1 MRSASASHGNA
12 SRPSCAK
19 PQNDAHQ
26 RYEGPLRLLAAEPE
40 RPYGRPPLSK
50 EFLAGELDE
59 RVLRFRADD
68 WYADN
73 AVDMSLG
80 DPISA
85 LDAAERAVVLESGRR
100 VRYGNLLIA

>member
-1 MRSASASHGNA
+1 M
-12 SRPSCAK
+12 
-19 PQNDAHQ
+19 
-26 RYEGPLRLLAAEPE
+26 
-40 RPYGRPPLSK
+40 
-50 EFLAGELDE
+50 
-59 RVLRFRADD
+59 LRFRADD